1 MADKKITALTELVS
15 GSLASTDLFH
25 VIDDPSGTPI
35 NKKITV
41 ASVFNAV
48 PTFLGLNSVVTYDA
62 DGAVALTEAISLID
76 GADADALL
84 TLADSTTTGQIKMFA
99 VTSTTNTTDLDL
111 TTTLGQ
117 GVTYTFQGIGETMT
131 IMWTGAAYA
140 VMAIA
145 ANITVTNYTGLTTID
160 ITQCQLWC
168 GGLVP
173 PTILFMETKMEVL
186 SEVLN
191 DKVKSGVES
200 IKKVLAKKPEMLEEQ
215 IRDSVPLEKEKKNEK
230 V

>member
-1 MADKKITALTELVS
+1 MADKKITALTELAS

-117 GVTYTFQGIGETMT
+117 GTTYTFQGIGETMT

-160 ITQCQLWC
+160 IT
-168 GGLVP
+168 
-173 PTILFMETKMEVL
+173 
-186 SEVLN
+186 
-191 DKVKSGVES
+191 
-200 IKKVLAKKPEMLEEQ
+200 
-215 IRDSVPLEKEKKNEK
+215 
-230 V
+230 

>member
-1 MADKKITALTELVS
+1 MADKKITALTELAS

-35 NKKITV
+35 NKKIAV
-41 ASVFNAV
+41 ASVFNAI

-84 TLADSTTTGQIKMFA
+84 TLANSTTTGQIKMFA

-111 TTTLGQ
+111 TATLGQ
-117 GVTYTFQGIGETMT
+117 GVTFTFQGIGETLT
-131 IMWTGAAYA
+131 ILWTGAAYA
-140 VMAIA
+140 VMCIA

-160 ITQCQLWC
+160 VT
-168 GGLVP
+168 
-173 PTILFMETKMEVL
+173 
-186 SEVLN
+186 
-191 DKVKSGVES
+191 
-200 IKKVLAKKPEMLEEQ
+200 
-215 IRDSVPLEKEKKNEK
+215 
-230 V
+230 

>member
-1 MADKKITALTELVS
+1 MADKKITALTELAS

-84 TLADSTTTGQIKMFA
+84 TLANSTTTGQIKMFA
-99 VTSTTNTTDLDL
+99 VTSTTQTTDLDL
-111 TTTLGQ
+111 TATLGQ
-117 GVTYTFQGIGETMT
+117 GVTFTFQGIGETLT
-131 IMWTGAAYA
+131 ILWTGAAYA
-140 VMAIA
+140 VMSIA

-160 ITQCQLWC
+160 VT
-168 GGLVP
+168 
-173 PTILFMETKMEVL
+173 
-186 SEVLN
+186 
-191 DKVKSGVES
+191 
-200 IKKVLAKKPEMLEEQ
+200 
-215 IRDSVPLEKEKKNEK
+215 
-230 V
+230 

>member
-15 GSLASTDLFH
+15 GTLASTDLFH

-111 TTTLGQ
+111 TTTLGA
-117 GVTYTFQGIGETMT
+117 GVTYTVQGIGETMT
-131 IMWTGAAYA
+131 ILWTGAAYA
-140 VMAIA
+140 VISIA

-160 ITQCQLWC
+160 IT
-168 GGLVP
+168 
-173 PTILFMETKMEVL
+173 
-186 SEVLN
+186 
-191 DKVKSGVES
+191 
-200 IKKVLAKKPEMLEEQ
+200 
-215 IRDSVPLEKEKKNEK
+215 
-230 V
+230 

>member
-1 MADKKITALTELVS
+1 MADKKITALTELAS

-35 NKKITV
+35 NKKIAV
-41 ASVFNAV
+41 ASVFNAI

-84 TLADSTTTGQIKMFA
+84 TLANSTTTGQIKMFA

-111 TTTLGQ
+111 TATLGQ
-117 GVTYTFQGIGETMT
+117 GVTFTFQGIGETLT
-131 IMWTGAAYA
+131 ILWTGAAYA
-140 VMAIA
+140 VMSIA

-160 ITQCQLWC
+160 IT
-168 GGLVP
+168 
-173 PTILFMETKMEVL
+173 
-186 SEVLN
+186 
-191 DKVKSGVES
+191 
-200 IKKVLAKKPEMLEEQ
+200 
-215 IRDSVPLEKEKKNEK
+215 
-230 V
+230 

>member
-1 MADKKITALTELVS
+1 MADKKITALTELAS
-15 GSLASTDLFH
+15 GSLAATDLFH

-84 TLADSTTTGQIKMFA
+84 TLANSTTTGQIKMFA

-111 TTTLGQ
+111 TATLGQ
-117 GVTYTFQGIGETMT
+117 GVTFTFQGIGETLT
-131 IMWTGAAYA
+131 ILWTGAAYA
-140 VMAIA
+140 VMSIA

-160 ITQCQLWC
+160 VT
-168 GGLVP
+168 
-173 PTILFMETKMEVL
+173 
-186 SEVLN
+186 
-191 DKVKSGVES
+191 
-200 IKKVLAKKPEMLEEQ
+200 
-215 IRDSVPLEKEKKNEK
+215 
-230 V
+230 

>member
-1 MADKKITALTELVS
+1 MADKKITALTELAS

-62 DGAVALTEAISLID
+62 AGAVALTEAISLID

-84 TLADSTTTGQIKMFA
+84 TLANSTTTGQIKMFA

-131 IMWTGAAYA
+131 ILWTGAAYA
-140 VMAIA
+140 VISIA

-160 ITQCQLWC
+160 IT
-168 GGLVP
+168 
-173 PTILFMETKMEVL
+173 
-186 SEVLN
+186 
-191 DKVKSGVES
+191 
-200 IKKVLAKKPEMLEEQ
+200 
-215 IRDSVPLEKEKKNEK
+215 
-230 V
+230 

>member
-1 MADKKITALTELVS
+1 MADKKITALTELTS
-15 GSLASTDLFH
+15 GNLASTDLFH

-111 TTTLGQ
+111 TTTLGA
-117 GVTYTFQGIGETMT
+117 GVTYTFQTVGETMT
-131 IMWTGAAYA
+131 ILWTGAAYA
-140 VMAIA
+140 VISIA
-145 ANITVTNYTGLTTID
+145 ANITVTNYSGTTTVD
-160 ITQCQLWC
+160 IT
-168 GGLVP
+168 
-173 PTILFMETKMEVL
+173 
-186 SEVLN
+186 
-191 DKVKSGVES
+191 
-200 IKKVLAKKPEMLEEQ
+200 
-215 IRDSVPLEKEKKNEK
+215 
-230 V
+230 

>member
-1 MADKKITALTELVS
+1 MADKKITALTELAS

-41 ASVFNAV
+41 ASVFNAI

-84 TLADSTTTGQIKMFA
+84 TLANSTTTGQIKMFA

-111 TTTLGQ
+111 TTTLGA

-131 IMWTGAAYA
+131 ILWTGAAYA
-140 VMAIA
+140 VISIA

-160 ITQCQLWC
+160 IT
-168 GGLVP
+168 
-173 PTILFMETKMEVL
+173 
-186 SEVLN
+186 
-191 DKVKSGVES
+191 
-200 IKKVLAKKPEMLEEQ
+200 
-215 IRDSVPLEKEKKNEK
+215 
-230 V
+230 

>member
-1 MADKKITALTELVS
+1 MADKKITALTELAS

-111 TTTLGQ
+111 TTTLGA
-117 GVTYTFQGIGETMT
+117 GVTYTFQTIGETMT
-131 IMWTGAAYA
+131 ILWTGAAYA
-140 VMAIA
+140 VLAISNNA
-145 ANITVTNYTGLTTID
+145 TVTNYSGVTTVD
-160 ITQCQLWC
+160 IT
-168 GGLVP
+168 
-173 PTILFMETKMEVL
+173 
-186 SEVLN
+186 
-191 DKVKSGVES
+191 
-200 IKKVLAKKPEMLEEQ
+200 
-215 IRDSVPLEKEKKNEK
+215 
-230 V
+230 

>member
-1 MADKKITALTELVS
+1 MADKKITALTELAS

-84 TLADSTTTGQIKMFA
+84 TLANSTTTGQIKMFA

-131 IMWTGAAYA
+131 ILWTGAAYA
-140 VMAIA
+140 VISIA

-160 ITQCQLWC
+160 IT
-168 GGLVP
+168 
-173 PTILFMETKMEVL
+173 
-186 SEVLN
+186 
-191 DKVKSGVES
+191 
-200 IKKVLAKKPEMLEEQ
+200 
-215 IRDSVPLEKEKKNEK
+215 
-230 V
+230 

>member
-1 MADKKITALTELVS
+1 MADKKITALTELAS

-48 PTFLGLNSVVTYDA
+48 PTFLGLNSVVTYEA

-84 TLADSTTTGQIKMFA
+84 TLANSTTVGQIKMFA

-111 TTTLGQ
+111 TATLGQ
-117 GVTYTFQGIGETMT
+117 GVTFTFQGIGETLT
-131 IMWTGAAYA
+131 ILWTGAAYA
-140 VMAIA
+140 VMSIA

-160 ITQCQLWC
+160 VT
-168 GGLVP
+168 
-173 PTILFMETKMEVL
+173 
-186 SEVLN
+186 
-191 DKVKSGVES
+191 
-200 IKKVLAKKPEMLEEQ
+200 
-215 IRDSVPLEKEKKNEK
+215 
-230 V
+230 

>member
-1 MADKKITALTELVS
+1 MADKKITALTALAS

-25 VIDDPSGTPI
+25 VIDDPAGTPI

-84 TLADSTTTGQIKMFA
+84 TLANSTTTGQIKMFA

-111 TTTLGQ
+111 TATLGA
-117 GVTYTFQGIGETMT
+117 GVTFTFQGVGETLT
-131 IMWTGAAYA
+131 ILWTGAAYA
-140 VMAIA
+140 VMSIA

-160 ITQCQLWC
+160 VT
-168 GGLVP
+168 
-173 PTILFMETKMEVL
+173 
-186 SEVLN
+186 
-191 DKVKSGVES
+191 
-200 IKKVLAKKPEMLEEQ
+200 
-215 IRDSVPLEKEKKNEK
+215 
-230 V
+230 

>member
-1 MADKKITALTELVS
+1 MADKKITALTELAS

-160 ITQCQLWC
+160 IT
-168 GGLVP
+168 
-173 PTILFMETKMEVL
+173 
-186 SEVLN
+186 
-191 DKVKSGVES
+191 
-200 IKKVLAKKPEMLEEQ
+200 
-215 IRDSVPLEKEKKNEK
+215 
-230 V
+230 

>member
-1 MADKKITALTELVS
+1 MADKKITALTELTS

-84 TLADSTTTGQIKMFA
+84 TLANSTTTGQIKMFA

-131 IMWTGAAYA
+131 ILWTGAAYA
-140 VMAIA
+140 VISIA

-160 ITQCQLWC
+160 VT
-168 GGLVP
+168 
-173 PTILFMETKMEVL
+173 
-186 SEVLN
+186 
-191 DKVKSGVES
+191 
-200 IKKVLAKKPEMLEEQ
+200 
-215 IRDSVPLEKEKKNEK
+215 
-230 V
+230 

>member
-1 MADKKITALTELVS
+1 MADKKITALTELAS

-84 TLADSTTTGQIKMFA
+84 TLANSTTVGQIKMFA

-111 TTTLGQ
+111 TATLGQ
-117 GVTYTFQGIGETMT
+117 GVTFTFHGIGETLT
-131 IMWTGAAYA
+131 ILWTGAAYA
-140 VMAIA
+140 VMSIA

-160 ITQCQLWC
+160 VT
-168 GGLVP
+168 
-173 PTILFMETKMEVL
+173 
-186 SEVLN
+186 
-191 DKVKSGVES
+191 
-200 IKKVLAKKPEMLEEQ
+200 
-215 IRDSVPLEKEKKNEK
+215 
-230 V
+230 

>member
-1 MADKKITALTELVS
+1 MADKKITALTELTS
-15 GSLASTDLFH
+15 GNLASTDLFH

-131 IMWTGAAYA
+131 ILWTGAAYA
-140 VMAIA
+140 VISIA

-160 ITQCQLWC
+160 IT
-168 GGLVP
+168 
-173 PTILFMETKMEVL
+173 
-186 SEVLN
+186 
-191 DKVKSGVES
+191 
-200 IKKVLAKKPEMLEEQ
+200 
-215 IRDSVPLEKEKKNEK
+215 
-230 V
+230 

>member
-1 MADKKITALTELVS
+1 MADKKITALTELAS

-84 TLADSTTTGQIKMFA
+84 TLANSTTTGQIKMFA
-99 VTSTTNTTDLDL
+99 VTSTTQTTDLDL
-111 TTTLGQ
+111 TATLGQ
-117 GVTYTFQGIGETMT
+117 GVTFTFQGIGETLT
-131 IMWTGAAYA
+131 ILWTGAAYA
-140 VMAIA
+140 VISIA
-145 ANITVTNYTGLTTID
+145 DNITVTNYTGLTTID
-160 ITQCQLWC
+160 VT
-168 GGLVP
+168 
-173 PTILFMETKMEVL
+173 
-186 SEVLN
+186 
-191 DKVKSGVES
+191 
-200 IKKVLAKKPEMLEEQ
+200 
-215 IRDSVPLEKEKKNEK
+215 
-230 V
+230 

>member
-1 MADKKITALTELVS
+1 MADKKITALTELAS

-131 IMWTGAAYA
+131 ILWTGAAYA
-140 VMAIA
+140 VISIA

-160 ITQCQLWC
+160 IT
-168 GGLVP
+168 
-173 PTILFMETKMEVL
+173 
-186 SEVLN
+186 
-191 DKVKSGVES
+191 
-200 IKKVLAKKPEMLEEQ
+200 
-215 IRDSVPLEKEKKNEK
+215 
-230 V
+230 

>member
-1 MADKKITALTELVS
+1 MADKKITALTELNS

-84 TLADSTTTGQIKMFA
+84 TLANSTTTGQIKMFA

-131 IMWTGAAYA
+131 ILWTGAAYA
-140 VMAIA
+140 VISIA
-145 ANITVTNYTGLTTID
+145 ANITVTNYTGFTTID
-160 ITQCQLWC
+160 IT
-168 GGLVP
+168 
-173 PTILFMETKMEVL
+173 
-186 SEVLN
+186 
-191 DKVKSGVES
+191 
-200 IKKVLAKKPEMLEEQ
+200 
-215 IRDSVPLEKEKKNEK
+215 
-230 V
+230 

>member
-1 MADKKITALTELVS
+1 MADKKITALTELAS

-48 PTFLGLNSVVTYDA
+48 PTFLGLNSVTTYDA

-84 TLADSTTTGQIKMFA
+84 TLANSTTTGQIKMFA

-131 IMWTGAAYA
+131 ILWTGAAYA
-140 VMAIA
+140 VISIA

-160 ITQCQLWC
+160 VT
-168 GGLVP
+168 
-173 PTILFMETKMEVL
+173 
-186 SEVLN
+186 
-191 DKVKSGVES
+191 
-200 IKKVLAKKPEMLEEQ
+200 
-215 IRDSVPLEKEKKNEK
+215 
-230 V
+230 